1 MHLVATGPSFMP
13 CVIQKLKVNSRK
25 ISSRIETYALKH
37 FLEIRGIGIKRTAVE
52 VTVFNENL
60 QQLNQL

>member
-1 MHLVATGPSFMP
+1 MP